1 MPSINIKLLADTAD
15 LEAKLSKTQKELGV
29 HYDQYGRLVNKEGQF
44 VAGLSQAR
52 IRMGDYVDELG
63 RVRNANGDLMDGL
76 DGTQQKLRMYIDE
89 LGNVRT
95 VSGDFVSLSKERMA
109 ALDEEGKKAVEQA
122 QTEARAKEQ
131 LRAGDAEWTSQ
142 CRAEAEKR
150 IAEIQKESEAR
161 IDAAKKAAQA
171 EKASQSLGQG
181 LNALGGAA
189 GNIAQV
195 AAILGQTGEGASE
208 AARMVSGAAQAVQV
222 FAATANSIKA
232 VQAAISAVTV
242 ATEAQTVAQTA
253 LNLVSGNWI
262 ALVGAGL
269 GAAATAV
276 GFFTSETDKATTA
289 VSAQANQVDRL
300 TVALQKQGK
309 TITQVNAAQAG
320 LAILDTDRIDEAKA
334 KLEELDSVRQRAEKA
349 QAKFQESYKAQ
360 GANNQGF
367 YTKKTQEL
375 ADRANDLANLQ
386 NEIKSDAANA
396 LADIFG
402 EDYQADPL
410 EELRKRADFYAEI
423 LESGALE
430 GEELANAQKALAN
443 NLQKQADEVQKQALA
458 DAQAKGWGDLIKEK
472 EKDPLEG
479 VDTLDEAIK
488 KAAADLGEGSDLYKI
503 AVTNLT
509 DEFNKRAEAEAKAA
523 QETAQKALGS
533 DFDQYAQKTL
543 SAEEEL
549 EATIQRWR
557 ENAAAAGRSEEELST
572 AIDAL
577 QAEYQQKQ
585 RDQFLQDKD
594 ISGLLEEPAR
604 GPKEEY
610 EDAIQKLADAAD
622 LGLISAE
629 EKDRALNAAK
639 DRYAQALDDAA
650 KKEEQQKNQRLS
662 ELGLAGY
669 QEKVK
674 SKGQKMDEAVEN
686 AKKAVAE
693 GLLDQ
698 AEADKIVAQK
708 RQEIYAD
715 EIREAE
721 NRQKEWERALQQQPK
736 EEKLAED
743 KHGGAAEMQS
753 GSQALY
759 KALTTNQDSYQS
771 AVRKR
776 LDTVASE
783 SSATNAN
790 LEQLNYLFNQFFES
804 VGVV

>member
-1 MPSINIKLLADTAD
+1 MPNINVKLLADTAD

-29 HYDQYGRLVNKEGQF
+29 HYDQYGRLINKEGQF

-52 IRMGDYVDELG
+52 IKMGDYVDEMG

-76 DGTQQKLRMYIDE
+76 DGAQQKLRMYIDE
-89 LGNVRT
+89 MGNVRT
-95 VSGDFVSLSKERMA
+95 VSGDFVTLSKERMA

-150 IAEIQKESEAR
+150 IAEIQKESKAR
-161 IDAAKKAAQA
+161 IDAAQKAAQA
-171 EKASQSLGQG
+171 EKASQALGQALG
-181 LNALGGAA
+181 GLGGAA

-208 AARMVSGAAQAVQV
+208 AARMVAGAAQAVQI

-232 VQAAISAVTV
+232 VQTAMTAVTA

-262 ALVGAGL
+262 ALAGAGI
-269 GAAATAV
+269 AAAVTAI
-276 GFFTSETDKATTA
+276 GFFTSKTEESTKKVVKSTNATDA
-289 VSAQANQVDRL
+289 L
-300 TVALQKQGK
+300 TYALQKYGTTMRDVGAVRAGFMTETLSDLDRVHAAQQRVEEG
-309 TITQVNAAQAG
+309 NAAIRGFWDTHDNAG
-320 LAILDTDRIDEAKA
+320 
-334 KLEELDSVRQRAEKA
+334 
-349 QAKFQESYKAQ
+349 
-360 GANNQGF
+360 GANGD
-367 YTKKTQEL
+367 EL
-375 ADRANDLANLQ
+375 NALLSARDQSQADLANT
-386 NEIKSDAANA
+386 IATVWAKDADN
-396 LADIFG
+396 
-402 EDYQADPL
+402 DPL
-410 EELRKRADFYAEI
+410 EELRQRAQVYSEA

-479 VDTLDEAIK
+479 VDTLDEAVK
-488 KAAADLGEGSDLYKI
+488 KAAADLGEGSDLYKV
-503 AVTNLT
+503 AVANLT
-509 DEFNKRAEAEAKAA
+509 EEFNKRAEAEAKAA
-523 QETAQKALGS
+523 RETAAKALGS

-790 LEQLNYLFNQFFES
+790 LEQLNSLFNQFFES

>member
-1 MPSINIKLLADTAD
+1 MPSINIKLLADTTD

-29 HYDQYGRLVNKEGQF
+29 HYDQYGRLINKEGQF

-52 IRMGDYVDELG
+52 IRMGDYVDAMG
-63 RVRNANGDLMDGL
+63 QVRNANGDLMEGL
-76 DGTQQKLRMYIDE
+76 SGVQQKLRMYIDE
-89 LGNVRT
+89 MGNVRT

-109 ALDEEGKKAVEQA
+109 ALDEEGQKAVEQA

-150 IAEIQKESEAR
+150 IAEIQKESKAR
-161 IDAAKKAAQA
+161 IDAAQKAAQA
-171 EKASQSLGQG
+171 EKASQSLGQALSG
-181 LNALGGAA
+181 LGGTA

-195 AAILGQTGEGASE
+195 VAILGQTGDGASR
-208 AARMVSGAAQAVQV
+208 AAQMVSGVAQAVQV
-222 FAATANSIKA
+222 FGATAKSINA
-232 VQAAISAVTV
+232 VRSAMAAMTA

-262 ALVGAGL
+262 ALAGAGIA
-269 GAAATAV
+269 AAATAV
-276 GFFTSETDKATTA
+276 GFFTSKTEESTKKVVESTNATDA
-289 VSAQANQVDRL
+289 L
-300 TVALQKQGK
+300 TYALQKYGT
-309 TITQVNAAQAG
+309 TIQAVGAERAGFMTETLSDLDRVHAAQQRVADETANVG
-320 LAILDTDRIDEAKA
+320 EAMRNYAKSEASDEAMKA
-334 KLEELDSVRQRAEKA
+334 LREARE
-349 QAKFQESYKAQ
+349 AKSKSQE
-360 GANNQGF
+360 
-367 YTKKTQEL
+367 
-375 ADRANDLANLQ
+375 DLANT
-386 NEIKSDAANA
+386 IATVWAKDADN
-396 LADIFG
+396 
-402 EDYQADPL
+402 DPL
-410 EELRKRADFYAEI
+410 AELKARAQVYSEI

-443 NLQKQADEVQKQALA
+443 NLEKQDEEIRKQALA
-458 DAQAKGWGDLIKEK
+458 DAQGKGWGNLIKEK

-479 VDTLDEAIK
+479 VSTLDEAVK

-503 AVTNLT
+503 AVANLT

-523 QETAQKALGS
+523 RETAQKALGS

-549 EATIQRWR
+549 EATIRRWR

-662 ELGLAGY
+662 ELGMSGY
-669 QEKVK
+669 RDKVK
-674 SKGQKMDEAVEN
+674 SKDQKMDEAVEN

-715 EIREAE
+715 EIRDAE
-721 NRQKEWERALQQQPK
+721 NRQKEWERAMSQTTPK
-736 EEKLAED
+736 EEKLAMD
-743 KHGGAAEMQS
+743 KHGGVTEMQS
-753 GSQALY
+753 ASQALY
-759 KALTTNQDSYQS
+759 KAVTSNNESYQS
-771 AVRKR
+771 AVKKQ
-776 LDTVASE
+776 LGTVAGAAAE
-783 SSATNAN
+783 TNGN
-790 LEQLNYLFNQFFES
+790 LEQLNAKISQFFES
-804 VGVV
+804 IGII

>member
-1 MPSINIKLLADTAD
+1 MPSINIKLLADTTD

-29 HYDQYGRLVNKEGQF
+29 HYDQYGRLINKEGQF

-52 IRMGDYVDELG
+52 IRMGDYVDAMG
-63 RVRNANGDLMDGL
+63 QVRNANGDLMEGL
-76 DGTQQKLRMYIDE
+76 SGVQQKFRMYIDE
-89 LGNVRT
+89 MGNVRT

-109 ALDEEGKKAVEQA
+109 ALDEEGQKAVEQA

-131 LRAGDAEWTSQ
+131 LRTGDAEWTSQ

-150 IAEIQKESEAR
+150 IAEIQKESKAR
-161 IDAAKKAAQA
+161 IDAAQKAAQA
-171 EKASQSLGQG
+171 EKASQSLGQALSG
-181 LNALGGAA
+181 LGGTA

-195 AAILGQTGEGASE
+195 AAILGQTGDGASH
-208 AARMVSGAAQAVQV
+208 AAQMVSGAAQAVQV
-222 FAATANSIKA
+222 FGATAKSINA
-232 VQAAISAVTV
+232 VRSAMAAMTA

-262 ALVGAGL
+262 ALAGAGIA
-269 GAAATAV
+269 AAATAV
-276 GFFTSETDKATTA
+276 GFFTSKTEESTKKIVESTNATDA
-289 VSAQANQVDRL
+289 L
-300 TVALQKQGK
+300 TYALQKYGT
-309 TITQVNAAQAG
+309 TIQAVGAERAGFMTETLSDLDRVHAAQQRVADANADIRKFWDTHDNAG
-320 LAILDTDRIDEAKA
+320 
-334 KLEELDSVRQRAEKA
+334 
-349 QAKFQESYKAQ
+349 
-360 GANNQGF
+360 GANGD
-367 YTKKTQEL
+367 EL
-375 ADRANDLANLQ
+375 AALLGTRNKSQEDLANT
-386 NEIKSDAANA
+386 IASVWAKDADN
-396 LADIFG
+396 
-402 EDYQADPL
+402 DPL
-410 EELRKRADFYAEI
+410 AELKERAQVYSEI

-430 GEELANAQKALAN
+430 GQELANAQKALAN
-443 NLQKQADEVQKQALA
+443 NLEKQNDEVRKQALA
-458 DAQAKGWGDLIKEK
+458 DAQGKGWDNLVKEK

-479 VDTLDEAIK
+479 VDTLDEAVK

-503 AVTNLT
+503 AVANLT

-549 EATIQRWR
+549 EATIRRWR

-622 LGLISAE
+622 QGLISAE

-650 KKEEQQKNQRLS
+650 KREEQQKNQRLS

-674 SKGQKMDEAVEN
+674 SKDQKMDEAVEN

-715 EIREAE
+715 EIRDAE
-721 NRQKEWERALQQQPK
+721 NRQKEWERAMSQTAPK
-736 EEKLAED
+736 EEKLAMD
-743 KHGGAAEMQS
+743 KHGGVTEMQS
-753 GSQALY
+753 ASQALY
-759 KALTTNQDSYQS
+759 KAVTSNNESYQS
-771 AVRKR
+771 AVKKQ
-776 LDTVASE
+776 LGTVAGAAAE
-783 SSATNAN
+783 TNGN
-790 LEQLNYLFNQFFES
+790 LEQLNAKFSQFFES
-804 VGVV
+804 IGIV